1 MDTQSQSNKRTTRNL
16 AIFTFL
22 VITVGWFGLW
32 LNVLMGSPSPQE
44 SLGMLIWLITPL
56 VASLLLRAFAGD
68 GWKDIGIRPAIKGN
82 VVWYAFSMLV
92 YPVCIAIILVIGF
105 AIGAVSFPG
114 FLSGKVGVFIQAV
127 ALATVTNFIKNIF
140 EEFAWR
146 GYLAPKVHTLGLND
160 FVAHMIVGII
170 WAVWHLPY
178 WLGLLNIS
186 VLRSYTTQSLLTFIP
201 LGFAGIIVAAIVYGE
216 LRMLTDSVWPVVLLH
231 TIGNAL
237 ILTLLLQDF
246 IEIAS
251 SMEFLVTPGM
261 EGVLS
266 IVLFLVIGIGI
277 HFIRRNRLN
286 HIS

>member
-1 MDTQSQSNKRTTRNL
+1 M
-16 AIFTFL
+16 
-22 VITVGWFGLW
+22 
-32 LNVLMGSPSPQE
+32 
-44 SLGMLIWLITPL
+44 
-56 VASLLLRAFAGD
+56 
-68 GWKDIGIRPAIKGN
+68 
-82 VVWYAFSMLV
+82 WYAFSMLV
-92 YPVCIAIILVIGF
+92 YPICITIILVIGF

-114 FLSGKVGVFIQAV
+114 LLSGKVGVFIQAV

-178 WLGLLNIS
+178 WLGLLDIS

-277 HFIRRNRLN
+277 YFIRRSRLN
-286 HIS
+286 HISQLAAQQGAAPDRYSAPLHSCR